1 MPLTPY
7 RGFAPNQSQQFAAQA
22 ANDPV
27 NSPLGKLK
35 GNLTEMWN
43 RGIDPMMVEQQY
55 QAGLKQQQG
64 LGGFGSGA
72 SYANAVPSMRN
83 NLMKLQTPKFALP
96 NSRAQY

>member
-55 QAGLKQQQG
+55 QAGLSQQG
-64 LGGFGSGA
+64 FKTDPRNMPSYGS
-72 SYANAVPSMRN
+72 AVPSMRQ
-83 NLMKLQTPKFALP
+83 NLMKLPTT
-96 NSRAQY
+96 RAQY